1 MVGMTV
7 GLLTVL
13 VITSTY
19 IGFEKQKR
27 TTSNGSDAQQNG
39 LIALHAIETDARMA
53 GFGLTL
59 PGQLAC
65 TEMIK
70 YETGVISR
78 VAISPVLITDGGVG
92 LSDKIQFTY
101 SDAGIGSTPSV
112 LMTPMPSSDSSIT
125 ITSVNASG
133 YTPNQ
138 DKFLISSPVTSPGT
152 GAAQPCTRLAYVD
165 FNLPDPLKLANLN
178 PAFGNDIFPKIAPT
192 VTTPK
197 GDVADGYGAYTSFA
211 INMGKF
217 LQTEYSVDAK
227 NDFVATDVSLAAK
240 PVTPL
245 ANNIVSIQAQYGFAP
260 QNPTPS
266 SPAPAVNAW
275 SDATAVALTTAEIM
289 RIKAIRIAIVA
300 RSSLKEKPSKGTVCD
315 ATKTA
320 PTTWVGGPS
329 VDLTANPDW
338 QCYRYKVYQTII
350 PLRNVIWANL

>member
-1 MVGMTV
+1 MTV

-65 TEMIK
+65 TEMIQ
-70 YETGVISR
+70 YEAGTSKIVPL
-78 VAISPVLITDGGVG
+78 SPVRITDGGAG
-92 LSDKIQFTY
+92 QSDSIQFTY

-125 ITSVNASG
+125 ITSVNSSG
-133 YTPNQ
+133 YTANQ
-138 DKFLISSPVTSPGT
+138 DKFLISSPVSSPGT
-152 GAAQPCTRLAYVD
+152 GVAQPCTRLAYVN
-165 FNLPDPLKLANLN
+165 FNLPDPLNLANLN
-178 PAFGNDIFPKIAPT
+178 PALGNNIFPKITQGNP
-192 VTTPK
+192 
-197 GDVADGYGAYTSFA
+197 ADGYEAYSSFA

-217 LQTEYSVDAK
+217 LQTQYSIDAK
-227 NDFVATDVSLAAK
+227 KDFVATDISLAAR

-245 ANNIVSIQAQYGFAP
+245 ANNIVNIQAQYGFAP
-260 QNPTPS
+260 QNPTPG

-289 RIKAIRIAIVA
+289 RVKAIRVAVVA
-300 RSSLKEKPSKGTVCD
+300 RSSLKEKPSTGTVCD

-320 PTTWVGGPS
+320 PITWSGGPS
-329 VDLTANPDW
+329 VDLTADSDW

>member
-65 TEMIK
+65 TEMIQ
-70 YETGVISR
+70 YEAGVSKK
-78 VAISPVLITDGGVG
+78 VGLAPVLITDGGAG
-92 LSDKIQFTY
+92 LSDTIMFTY

-125 ITSVNASG
+125 ITSVNSSG
-133 YTPNQ
+133 YTANQ
-138 DKFLISSPVTSPGT
+138 DKFLIASPISSPGT
-152 GAAQPCTRLAYVD
+152 AIAQPCTRLAYVD
-165 FNLPDPLKLANLN
+165 LNLPDPLKLANLN
-178 PAFGNDIFPKIAPT
+178 PALGTDIFPKIALGNP
-192 VTTPK
+192 
-197 GDVADGYGAYTSFA
+197 ADGYEAYGSFA

-217 LQTEYSVDAK
+217 LQTQYSVDAK
-227 NDFVATDVSLAAK
+227 NDFVATDFSLNARPA
-240 PVTPL
+240 TPL
-245 ANNIVSIQAQYGFAP
+245 ANNIVNVQAQYGFAP
-260 QNPTPS
+260 QNPTPG
-266 SPAPAVNAW
+266 SPAPAVNTW
-275 SDATAVALTTAEIM
+275 SDAPVVALTTAQIM

-300 RSSLKEKPSKGTVCD
+300 RNSLKEKPSTGTACD

-320 PTTWVGGPS
+320 PITWAGGPS